1 MRRHNCTI
9 IDDRFI
15 RRPDLLSFPFPLLS
29 PFPPP
34 PAGLELR
41 TAEEHRGHRSVAIAY
56 YYDENEDCARR
67 GAVGRYVR
75 LARNDNYRRRG

>member
-15 RRPDLLSFPFPLLS
+15 RRPDLLRLPSPSSSFV
-29 PFPPP
+29 
-34 PAGLELR
+34 GLELR
-41 TAEEHRGHRSVAIAY
+41 IAVHRGHRFVAIAY

-75 LARNDNYRRRG
+75 LARNDNY